1 MKNTKYLSRIINGH
15 KTLVISCID
24 CQLDMTADHAE
35 HIFVYTTL
43 GNMLNQSDEG
53 QRNCI
58 QYYLEQ
64 YQCSQIIVAG
74 HCQCRAVDYLLNK
87 NTQDAS
93 VLSYQCN
100 LQALLKTH
108 HGELLRK
115 NSRKQMLIEQNVIEQ
130 SRLLMEYDFVKQGVE
145 KGRLN
150 VLGLVVAEQTKQH
163 TTVFHNGFSF
173 NHRISM
179 N

>member
-1 MKNTKYLSRIINGH
+1 MKNTKYLSRLINGH

-24 CQLDMTADHAE
+24 CRLDMTADHAE
-35 HIFVYTTL
+35 HVFVYTTL
-43 GNMLNQSDEG
+43 GNMLNQGDEE

-74 HCQCRAVDYLLNK
+74 HCQCRALDYLLNK
-87 NTQDAS
+87 DTQDVS
-93 VLSYQCN
+93 VRSYQYN

-108 HGELLRK
+108 HGDLLRK

-130 SRLLMEYDFVKQGVE
+130 SWQLMQYDFVKQGVE
-145 KGRLN
+145 KGNLN
-150 VLGLVVAEQTKQH
+150 VLGLVVAEQTDQH
-163 TTVFHNGFSF
+163 TTVFRNGFSF
-173 NHRISM
+173 NNRISM